1 MTKAS
6 QKISKQT
13 SRQSE
18 RRRSASGDRSWI
30 WLLGGAAIIIV
41 VLTVI
46 LLSPQP
52 DPAAIPGVITYSNL
66 PRQHTE
72 TPQAYAQIPP
82 VGGMHSGIWQ
92 NCGIYDQ
99 PVQNENAVHSMEHG
113 AVWITY
119 RPDLSVD
126 AVEYLRSLVRGK
138 DHVLLSPYPGLPK
151 PVVASAWGLQLPLDD
166 ANDSRLP
173 LFIAHYEQGP
183 QTPERGAACDGGIGT
198 PVSN

>member
-1 MTKAS
+1 MANAS
-6 QKISKQT
+6 QKLSKVK
-13 SRQSE
+13 SRQSQ
-18 RRRSASGDRSWI
+18 RRRSSSSDRSRI
-30 WLLGGAAIIIV
+30 WLLGGAAIITV
-41 VLTVI
+41 VLTVL

-52 DPAAIPGVITYSNL
+52 DSAGIPGVIAYTDL

-72 TPQAYAQIPP
+72 APLAYAQIPP

-92 NCGIYDQ
+92 NCGIYNQ
-99 PVQNENAVHSMEHG
+99 PIQNENAVHSMEHG

-119 RPDLSVD
+119 QPDLPAD
-126 AVEYLRSLVRGK
+126 AIEHLRSLVRGK

-151 PVVASAWGLQLPLDD
+151 PVVASAWGLQLPVDN

-173 LFIAHYEQGP
+173 LFIAHYAQGP
-183 QTPERGAACDGGIGT
+183 QTPERGAVCSGGIGT